1 MSDAAFSAALLDPE
15 RSVPEGLVTPD
26 GAPATRRYAIYRNNV
41 TVGLTEALEAGFPV
55 IRKIVGERFFQA
67 MAVVFVRNHPPTSP
81 ILAGYGAEMPGFLR
95 GFEPV
100 AHLKYLP
107 DVARLE
113 LALRRAHHAGDA
125 APIAAEALGA
135 IPPDRLMRERFGF
148 APAVQLLS
156 SRFPIHDIWTFN
168 MAEGAPRP
176 SGRGQDVLI
185 TRPGLTPIPTLLDR
199 AGAEFV
205 AALLAG
211 KTFGA
216 AIAAGGSSLDLSGT
230 IGLLLGQAAITSID
244 EGTT

>member
-1 MSDAAFSAALLDPE
+1 MSDASFSAALLDPAHP
-15 RSVPEGLVTPD
+15 VPEGLITPD
-26 GAPATRRYAIYRNNV
+26 GSPATRRYAIYRNNV

-55 IRKIVGERFFQA
+55 IRKIVGDRFFQA

-100 AHLKYLP
+100 QHLKYLP

-113 LALRRAHHAGDA
+113 LALRRAYHAGDA
-125 APIAAEALGA
+125 APIAADALGT
-135 IPPDRLMRERFGF
+135 IPPERLMRARFGF

-168 MAEGAPRP
+168 MAPGAPRP
-176 SGRGQDVLI
+176 SGRQQDVLI

-199 AGAEFV
+199 AGAEFT
-205 AALLAG
+205 AALLAN

-216 AIAAGGSSLDLSGT
+216 AIAAGGVALDLSTTLGH
-230 IGLLLGQAAITSID
+230 LLGQAVITSID
-244 EGTT
+244 EGNQ

>member
-1 MSDAAFSAALLDPE
+1 MTEAAFSAALLDPE
-15 RSVPEGLVTPD
+15 RPVPEGLITPD

-55 IRKIVGERFFQA
+55 IRKIVGEKFFQA

-81 ILAGYGAEMPGFLR
+81 ILSGYGGEMPGFLR
-95 GFEPV
+95 GFAPV

-113 LALRRAHHAGDA
+113 LALRRAYHAGDA
-125 APIAAEALGA
+125 APIAADSLSA
-135 IPPDRLMRERFGF
+135 IPSERLMRARLGF
-148 APAVQLLS
+148 APTVQLLS

-168 MAEGAPRP
+168 MAPGAPRP
-176 SGRGQDVLI
+176 SGRQQDVLI

-199 AGAEFV
+199 AGAEFT

-216 AIAAGGSSLDLSGT
+216 AIAAGGEALDLAAT
-230 IGLLLGQAAITSID
+230 LGLLLGQAAITSID
-244 EGTT
+244 EGTP

>member
-1 MSDAAFSAALLDPE
+1 MSDASFSAALLDPE
-15 RSVPEGLVTPD
+15 RPVPEGLVTPD

-113 LALRRAHHAGDA
+113 LALRRAYLAGDA

-135 IPPDRLMRERFGF
+135 FPPDCLMRARFGF

-168 MAEGAPRP
+168 MAPGAPRP
-176 SGRGQDVLI
+176 SGQQQDILI
-185 TRPGLTPIPTLLDR
+185 TWPDLTPIPTLLDR
-199 AGAEFV
+199 AGAEFT

-211 KTFGA
+211 KSFGA
-216 AIAAGGSSLDLSGT
+216 AIAAGGSSLNLSGNL
-230 IGLLLGQAAITSID
+230 GLLLGQAAITSID
-244 EGTT
+244 EGTV